1 MSQKDLTIFL
11 TNQNS
16 STKFSDSFK
25 QLSIWSSKGLL
36 KDYVV
41 VDTTDANLLRDD
53 EILRI
58 ESSFYSGLENP
69 NTYELFELLANRNL
83 STVRVVNLQVPND
96 NLNNQ
101 EASDVDRVFKVI
113 KSNTPPNLRDKLIYL
128 NLIIPDTKWLD
139 DRSRLQENLKRRANA
154 NILVV
159 PEDRPSPEDYNQGV
173 HLGKN
178 FSSHAAFYMSIC
190 SALWK
195 GVNQTPF
202 DNSKSD
208 QAGKTLKLVRGYGRI
223 IVTNNIIDLINN
235 NLRTQEGSY
244 PPPSSEFNKV
254 LDPDIHINNI
264 SLNLNK
270 KFPEIITQNIY
281 KGQNDSINSFFQ
293 FIVKAL
299 FRKKIASIDIE
310 INKDKNEIKSILDR
324 FSYNFENNN
333 SDTIA
338 KVSRAITSEAS
349 FKRVAKVPLFITEIK
364 NTVLHE
370 IDGNFFKEDSN
381 NEIDVEN
388 NLVLNPDY
396 LTDTNN
402 ENSLFSIIKSSIL
415 NVLENTIEKFNQV
428 FENMNFDI
436 ENTKTEQLL
445 DEFSE
450 RCRASFIF
458 DVVLS
463 ILLVS
468 SGIKYYDFLAETD
481 IINFPS
487 IGIYS
492 SLSENFIYMY
502 FFHGTALFFI
512 FWIFKKSQLYRKY
525 KELVNDYSE
534 QIALFN
540 EGKSLANEISRLT
553 SLNNQVEDWGL
564 LLNHFS
570 QNPFGKSK
578 QLLSSQDF
586 LELDD
591 ERHLAFRIAEAS
603 INYNEVSNILRSI
616 VKTGWITEL
625 FEELTG
631 HIKDYFKETQEIS
644 YLKKEVFKEAL
655 SDVSNDSS
663 GPRKTFRGYIE
674 SSFFEEKSKEILKEK
689 IQLHLANTILK
700 DIFSDPVEYRNAEGL
715 KKDKIEVFLGEIKTK
730 GESSESFLPGVW
742 SSSAKV
748 EKPKSVKD
756 FVIWAQ
762 SETGDDYGDVKV
774 YPIEEDIKIDGPL
787 QRATFW
793 LSVSPE
799 VDPSQIFEPPQ
810 EYPDDGSNIE
820 LGDA

>member
-11 TNQNS
+11 TSQNS

-25 QLSIWSSKGLL
+25 QLSRWSSKSLL

-41 VDTTDANLLRDD
+41 VETAGANLLRDD

-58 ESSFYSGLENP
+58 KSFFYSRSENP
-69 NTYELFELLANRNL
+69 DTFELFELLANRKL
-83 STVRVVNLQVPND
+83 STLRVVSLQFPND
-96 NLNNQ
+96 YSNNV
-101 EASDVDRVFKVI
+101 EASDVDKVYKVI
-113 KSNTPPNLRDKLIYL
+113 KANTPPNLRDKLIYL
-128 NLIIPDTKWLD
+128 NLIIPDTKWLN
-139 DRSRLQENLKRRANA
+139 DRLRLQENLKRQANA

-159 PEDRPSPEDYNQGV
+159 PEDRPSPEDVNQGV
-173 HLGKN
+173 HLDKN
-178 FSSHAAFYMSIC
+178 FSSHASFYMSIC

-195 GVNQTPF
+195 GIQQTPF
-202 DNSKSD
+202 DNSEND
-208 QAGKTLKLVRGYGRI
+208 QGGKTIKLVRGYGRI

-235 NLRTQEGSY
+235 NLRTEDGNY
-244 PPPSSEFNKV
+244 PSPSSDFNKV

-270 KFPEIITQNIY
+270 KFPEIITQNIF
-281 KGQNDSINSFFQ
+281 KGQNDNQDSFFQ
-293 FIVKAL
+293 FIFKAI
-299 FRKKIASIDIE
+299 FRKKISFIDIE
-310 INKDKNEIKSILDR
+310 INKDKAEIKNILDR

-349 FKRVAKVPLFITEIK
+349 FQRVAKVPLFISEIK

-370 IDGNFFKEDSN
+370 IDGNFFKEDSKD
-381 NEIDVEN
+381 EIDVEN

-396 LTDTNN
+396 LVDSEN

-415 NVLENTIEKFNQV
+415 NILDITVEKFNQV

-436 ENTKTEQLL
+436 ENTKTEQLFE
-445 DEFSE
+445 EFNEKS
-450 RCRASFIF
+450 RLSFIF
-458 DVVLS
+458 DIILS
-463 ILLVS
+463 FLLVT
-468 SGIKYYDFLAETD
+468 SGVKYYDFLADTGE
-481 IINFPS
+481 INFPS

-492 SLSENFIYMY
+492 SLGESLIYIY
-502 FFHGTALFFI
+502 FFQMTALFFL
-512 FWIFKKSQLYRKY
+512 FWIIKKFQLFNKY
-525 KELVNDYSE
+525 KELVNDYSD

-540 EGKSLANEISRLT
+540 EGKNLANEISRLT
-553 SLNNQVEDWGL
+553 SLKNQVEDWGL
-564 LLNHFS
+564 LLNHFT
-570 QNPFGKSK
+570 QNPFGKSN
-578 QLLSSQDF
+578 QLLESQDF

-591 ERHLAFRIAEAS
+591 DRHLAFRIAEGS
-603 INYNEVSNILRSI
+603 INYNEVSNIIRSI

-625 FEELTG
+625 FEELTND
-631 HIKDYFKETQEIS
+631 INDFFKENQEIS
-644 YLKKEVFKEAL
+644 YLKKEILKEAL
-655 SDVSNDSS
+655 SDVSNDLS
-663 GPRKTFRGYIE
+663 GPRKTFRNYIE
-674 SSFFEEKSKEILKEK
+674 SRFLEEKSKEILKRK
-689 IQLHLANTILK
+689 IQTHLKDTILK
-700 DIFSDPVEYRNAEGL
+700 DIFSDQVEYRTVEGL
-715 KKDKIEVFLGEIKTK
+715 IKDKIEVFLGEIKTK

-748 EKPKSVKD
+748 QKPKSVKD

-799 VDPSQIFEPPQ
+799 VDPSQIFEPKPVDL
-810 EYPDDGSNIE
+810 DDGANIE

>member
-11 TNQNS
+11 TSQNS
-16 STKFSDSFK
+16 SAKFSDSFK
-25 QLSIWSSKGLL
+25 QLSKWSGKNLL

-41 VDTTDANLLRDD
+41 VDTAGTNSLSND

-58 ESSFYSGLENP
+58 QSFFYSSSELP
-69 NTYELFELLANRNL
+69 DTFELFELLANKNL
-83 STVRVVNLQVPND
+83 TTLRVINLQFPND
-96 NLNNQ
+96 STNDI
-101 EASDVDRVFKVI
+101 EASDVDKVFKVI
-113 KSNTPPNLRDKLIYL
+113 KANTPPNLRGKLIYL
-128 NLIIPDTKWLD
+128 NLIIPDTKWLN
-139 DRSRLQENLKRRANA
+139 DRSRLKENLKRQANA

-159 PEDRPSPEDYNQGV
+159 PEDRPSPENINQGV

-178 FSSHAAFYMSIC
+178 FSSHASFYMSIC

-195 GVNQTPF
+195 GIKQTPF
-202 DNSKSD
+202 DNSDDD
-208 QAGKTLKLVRGYGRI
+208 QGGKTIKLVRGYGRI
-223 IVTNNIIDLINN
+223 IVTNNIIDLIND
-235 NLRTQEGSY
+235 NLRTEEGNY
-244 PPPSSEFNKV
+244 PSPSSEFNKV

-281 KGQNDSINSFFQ
+281 RGQNDNRDSFFQ
-293 FIVKAL
+293 FIIKAL
-299 FRKKIASIDIE
+299 FRKKITSIDIE
-310 INKDKNEIKSILDR
+310 INKDKIEIKNILDR
-324 FSYNFENNN
+324 FSYNFENEN
-333 SDTIA
+333 SDTTA

-381 NEIDVEN
+381 DEIDVEN

-445 DEFSE
+445 DEFNE
-450 RCRASFIF
+450 RSRASFMF
-458 DVVLS
+458 DLVLS

-502 FFHGTALFFI
+502 FFHGTALFFA
-512 FWIFKKSQLYRKY
+512 FWIIKKSQLFNKY
-525 KELVNDYSE
+525 KELVNDYSD
-534 QIALFN
+534 QIILFN

-553 SLNNQVEDWGL
+553 SLNNQVEDWGI

-570 QNPFGKSK
+570 QNPFGKSN
-578 QLLSSQDF
+578 QLLDSQDF

-591 ERHLAFRIAEAS
+591 DRHLAFRIAEGS

-625 FEELTG
+625 FEELTDD
-631 HIKDYFKETQEIS
+631 IVDYFKETQEIS

-674 SSFFEEKSKEILKEK
+674 SSFFEEKSKEMLKEK
-689 IQLHLANTILK
+689 IQIHLKNTILK
-700 DIFSDPVEYRNAEGL
+700 DIFSDQVKYQTLGAL
-715 KKDKIEVFLGEIKTK
+715 KEDTIEEFLGEIKTK

-799 VDPSQIFEPPQ
+799 IDPSQIFELTPEDPG
-810 EYPDDGSNIE
+810 DDSNIE

>member
-11 TNQNS
+11 TSQNS

-25 QLSIWSSKGLL
+25 QLGRWSSKGLL
-36 KDYVV
+36 KDYLV
-41 VDTTDANLLRDD
+41 VDTTNANLLRDD

-58 ESSFYSGLENP
+58 EASFYSGLENP

-83 STVRVVNLQVPND
+83 STLRVVNLQFPND

-139 DRSRLQENLKRRANA
+139 DRSRVQENLKRRANA

-159 PEDRPSPEDYNQGV
+159 PEDRPSPENHNRGV
-173 HLGKN
+173 HLGLN
-178 FSSHAAFYMSIC
+178 FSSHASFYMSIC

-195 GVNQTPF
+195 GINQTPF

-235 NLRTQEGSY
+235 NLRQEGNY
-244 PPPSSEFNKV
+244 QPPSSEFNKV

-264 SLNLNK
+264 SLNINK
-270 KFPEIITQNIY
+270 KFPEIITQNTN
-281 KGQNDSINSFFQ
+281 KGQNDSSNSFFQ
-293 FIVKAL
+293 FIFKAL
-299 FRKKIASIDIE
+299 FRKKISSIDIE
-310 INKDKNEIKSILDR
+310 INKDKSEIKNILDR
-324 FSYNFENNN
+324 FSYNFESNS

-370 IDGNFFKEDSN
+370 IDGSFFKEDSKD
-381 NEIDVEN
+381 EIDVEN

-396 LTDTNN
+396 LTDMNN

-415 NVLENTIEKFNQV
+415 NVLENTVEKFNQV

-445 DEFSE
+445 VEFNE
-450 RCRASFIF
+450 RCKSSFMF
-458 DVVLS
+458 DIILS
-463 ILLVS
+463 ILFLS
-468 SGIKYYDFLAETD
+468 SGVKYYDFLAESD
-481 IINFPS
+481 VISFPS

-512 FWIFKKSQLYRKY
+512 FWMIKKSQLFSKY
-525 KELVNDYSE
+525 KELVNDYSD
-534 QIALFN
+534 QIVLFN
-540 EGKSLANEISRLT
+540 EGKNLANEISRLT
-553 SLNNQVEDWGL
+553 SLKNQVEDWGL

-570 QNPFGKSK
+570 QNPFGKSN
-578 QLLSSQDF
+578 QLLDSQDF

-591 ERHLAFRIAEAS
+591 ERHLAFRIAEGS
-603 INYNEVSNILRSI
+603 INYNEVSNILKSI

-625 FEELTG
+625 FEKLTAD
-631 HIKDYFKETQEIS
+631 INDYFKETQEIS
-644 YLKKEVFKEAL
+644 YLKKEVLKEAL

-663 GPRKTFRGYIE
+663 GPRKTLRGYIE
-674 SSFFEEKSKEILKEK
+674 SSFFEEKSKEILKAK
-689 IQLHLANTILK
+689 IQIHLANTILK
-700 DIFSDPVEYRNAEGL
+700 DIFSDQVEYKTVEGL
-715 KKDKIEVFLGEIKTK
+715 EKNEIEVFLGEIKTK

-774 YPIEEDIKIDGPL
+774 YPIEEDIRIDGPL

-799 VDPSQIFEPPQ
+799 VDPSQIFEPPP
-810 EYPDDGSNIE
+810 EDSDDGINIE